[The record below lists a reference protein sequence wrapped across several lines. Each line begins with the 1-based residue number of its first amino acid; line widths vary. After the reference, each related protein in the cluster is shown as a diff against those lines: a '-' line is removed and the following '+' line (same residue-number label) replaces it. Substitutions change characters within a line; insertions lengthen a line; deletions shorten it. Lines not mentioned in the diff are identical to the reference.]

1 MQAITIEGQN
11 AFSPNW
17 TNAVI
22 YVADGQNT
30 HDQIQ
35 GIEGPNMHDQ
45 IVLCVFHSFLVE
57 VQANAVYIHATHA

>member
-1 MQAITIEGQN
+1 MGN
-11 AFSPNW
+11 NDWRSKRFFS
-17 TNAVI
+17 NAVI

>member
-1 MQAITIEGQN
+1 M
-11 AFSPNW
+11 
-17 TNAVI
+17 I
-22 YVADGQNT
+22 YVADDQNT

>member
-1 MQAITIEGQN
+1 M
-11 AFSPNW
+11 
-17 TNAVI
+17 I
-22 YVADGQNT
+22 YVADDQNT

-57 VQANAVYIHATHA
+57 VQANAVSIHATHV